1 MLLKF
6 CVNKSSDFLLT
17 KKVLLD
23 TFVIRLLIYKYVIIY
38 DLIVFNL
45 RDILKFQDCFF
56 GFYFEF
62 IKRIY
67 VNFQDCFFG
76 FYFYFIKII

>member
-6 CVNKSSDFLLT
+6 CVNKSSEFLLT
-17 KKVLLD
+17 EKVLLD

-67 VNFQDCFFG
+67 VNFQDSFFG